1 MKEKLKTKYIQ
12 KNWRSRIQNKMSVKY
27 TKSSRRKKL
36 WKHKKYPSPN
46 PMSCKEG
53 NQNSRSMKRIYH

>member
-12 KNWRSRIQNKMSVKY
+12 NNWRLRTQNKMIVKY

-36 WKHKKYPSPN
+36 WKHKSIHHQTQSVAK
-46 PMSCKEG
+46 KEI
-53 NQNSRSMKRIYH
+53 KILEA